1 MKESEFLIN
10 QLKTIIGRLGSIES
24 DSVMRDG
31 IKEIKESIN
40 YITLFNNNYSEIVIN
55 ERQLSE
61 LTEHRFNTWE
71 LYYELARTGPL
82 GLSREGHISY
92 ERSCRDPVTGNF
104 DYLRFNSR
112 TLALIADDEKL
123 TDADQYITLRLVGVD
138 KHTHYLVNIY
148 IDELI
153 HATIVLNAI
162 KALLPDFAV
171 SIDKQ

>member
-10 QLKTIIGRLGSIES
+10 QLKAIIDQLASIEANKAIRKA
-24 DSVMRDG
+24 VR
-31 IKEIKESIN
+31 EIKESVN
-40 YITLFNNNYSEIVIN
+40 FMSLFNEDYSETIVN
-55 ERQLSE
+55 ERELSE
-61 LTEHRFNTWE
+61 LTEHRLNTWE
-71 LYYELARTGPL
+71 LYHELSKTAPL

-92 ERSCRDPVTGNF
+92 ATTSIGGTRHM
-104 DYLRFNSR
+104 FNRPGLEQR
-112 TLALIADDEKL
+112 TLALIAGDEKL

-138 KHTHYLVNIY
+138 KHMHYLVNIY
-148 IDELI
+148 IDELM

>member
-10 QLKTIIGRLGSIES
+10 QLKTIIDRLAGIES
-24 DSVMRDG
+24 NKATRKSIR
-31 IKEIKESIN
+31 EIKESIN
-40 YITLFNNNYSEIVIN
+40 FMSLFDEGYSETIIN

-61 LTEHRFNTWE
+61 LTDHRFNTWE
-71 LYYELARTGPL
+71 LYHELARAAPL
-82 GLSREGHISY
+82 GLSCKGHISY
-92 ERSCRDPVTGNF
+92 VTSSSNAP
-104 DYLRFNSR
+104 RHMFNRPGQEQR

-123 TDADQYITLRLVGVD
+123 TDADQYITLRLVGID
-138 KHTHYLVNIY
+138 KHMHYLVNIY
-148 IDELI
+148 IDELM